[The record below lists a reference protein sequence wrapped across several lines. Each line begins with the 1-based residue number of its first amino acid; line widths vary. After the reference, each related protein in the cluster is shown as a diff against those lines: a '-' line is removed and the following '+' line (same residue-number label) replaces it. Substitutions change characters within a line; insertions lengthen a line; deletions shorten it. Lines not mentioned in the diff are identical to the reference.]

1 MLRKI
6 NMKESAPKLN
16 RDKLLK
22 EKKLTQEQL
31 EKLLEVKISQGTTW
45 DNIKTYMKSNIWL
58 RFIVTKDFN
67 VYVDTSNDHE
77 GIMEDN
83 AIEIKNCIIGNGL
96 LREDDDG
103 SLVFSYQSSPT
114 TILHIAVEKK
124 IIKFFEE
131 RGIMIDKNYKHAHSY
146 D

>member
-1 MLRKI
+1 
-6 NMKESAPKLN
+6 MKESALKLN

-31 EKLLEVKISQGTTW
+31 ENLLEVKISQRTTW
-45 DNIKTYMKSNIWL
+45 DSVKMYMKFNVWL
-58 RFIVTKDFN
+58 RFIVTKNFN

-83 AIEIKNCIIGNGL
+83 AIETKDCVIDNGL

-103 SLVFSYQSSPT
+103 GLVFSYQSSPL
-114 TILHIAVEKK
+114 TILHVAVENK

-131 RGIMIDKNYKHAHSY
+131 RGIIIDKNYKHAHSY